1 MANVSDGT
9 IVLMLVFT
17 VVASLVGLG
26 LAIWIE
32 KGNKGIA

>member
-1 MANVSDGT
+1 MANVGDGA

-17 VVASLVGLG
+17 VVASLAGLG

-32 KGNKGIA
+32 KGNKGVE

>member
-9 IVLMLVFT
+9 IVLMLVFV
-17 VVASLVGLG
+17 VVASLAGLG

-32 KGNKGIA
+32 KGNKESE